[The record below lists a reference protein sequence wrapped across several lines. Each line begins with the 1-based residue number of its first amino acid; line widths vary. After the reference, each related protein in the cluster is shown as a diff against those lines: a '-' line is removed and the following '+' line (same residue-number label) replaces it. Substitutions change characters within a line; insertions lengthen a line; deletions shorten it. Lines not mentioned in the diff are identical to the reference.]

1 MKSAERESGRRNR
14 GGAGRPGGPL
24 RALRRMAGGVPPRLW
39 AGAAVTANSV
49 APPSN
54 YWLGAGSMMVG
65 GPVNELSPYLLG
77 ASAADAA
84 VGVAKGRGAAAAA
97 VSALTIAGQAE
108 LIRRAMATGTAVDAA
123 LDDAIGRGRPPSA
136 GRESLAARLSPVPLR
151 SGDVEVLREISYL
164 DPDGVDGADAAAH
177 ARAEKLCRLDVYRSR
192 SGTRPGGGSGPAPV
206 LVHVHGGMWMGS
218 DKRYE
223 ALPLLHR
230 MAARGWVCVS
240 VNYRLCPKDPF
251 PAQILDVK
259 RAIAWVR
266 AHASEYGADPSFIAI
281 TGGSAGGHLASLA
294 ALTSNDPRLQPH
306 LPDGADTSIQAA
318 VSQYGIY
325 DFTAQSGTAHAT
337 KRRDRFLAPMILKKD
352 PVDDAADFALASPLL
367 QADASAPPFFVLHGT
382 DDTGVEIEESRHFV
396 RHLRNV
402 SDGVV
407 AFAELPGAQ
416 HAYDHLNSIRTRR
429 AGRGVER
436 FLEWAAASRV

>member
-1 MKSAERESGRRNR
+1 MTRVTD
-14 GGAGRPGGPL
+14 
-24 RALRRMAGGVPPRLW
+24 GVPSRLL
-39 AGAAVTANSV
+39 AGAAATLNSV

-77 ASAADAA
+77 ATAADAA
-84 VGVAKGRGAAAAA
+84 VGVARRRGAASAA

-108 LIRRAMATGTAVDAA
+108 LVRRALATGRAVDSA
-123 LDDAIGRGRPPSA
+123 LDEAIGRSRPPA
-136 GRESLAARLSPVPLR
+136 GGRERLAARLSPLPMR
-151 SGDVEVLREISYL
+151 PGDVEVLRDIPYF
-164 DPDGVDGADAAAH
+164 DPAGVPAADGPAAR

-192 SGTRPGGGSGPAPV
+192 SGTRPGGGAGPAPV
-206 LVHVHGGMWMGS
+206 LLHVHGGMWMGS

-240 VNYRLCPKDPF
+240 INYRLCPKDPF

-259 RAIAWVR
+259 SAIAWVR
-266 AHASEYGADPSFIAI
+266 AHAAEYGADPSFIAI
-281 TGGSAGGHLASLA
+281 TGGSAGAHLASLA
-294 ALTSNDPRLQPH
+294 ALTPDDPRLQPH
-306 LPDGADTSIQAA
+306 LADGADTSVQAA
-318 VSQYGIY
+318 VPQYGIY

-367 QADASAPPFFVLHGT
+367 HADAVAPPFFVLHGT
-382 DDTGVEIEESRHFV
+382 DDTGVEIDESRHFV
-396 RHLRNV
+396 RHLRAV
-402 SDGVV
+402 SDSVV

-416 HAYDHLNSIRTRR
+416 HAYDHLHSIRTR
-429 AGRGVER
+429 ASVRGIER
-436 FLEWAAASRV
+436 FLEWAAATRA